1 MPITITVVLHESPI
15 LHGIQLVYIQHLFH
29 SSRYKNLSHGIM
41 IVSSIKDNAA
51 VDQNCRPY
59 SPSDFSEEE
68 TVDVDVTLFIISV
81 VNERLL
87 ETEILSVW

>member
-1 MPITITVVLHESPI
+1 MT
-15 LHGIQLVYIQHLFH
+15 
-29 SSRYKNLSHGIM
+29 
-41 IVSSIKDNAA
+41 VSSIKDNAA